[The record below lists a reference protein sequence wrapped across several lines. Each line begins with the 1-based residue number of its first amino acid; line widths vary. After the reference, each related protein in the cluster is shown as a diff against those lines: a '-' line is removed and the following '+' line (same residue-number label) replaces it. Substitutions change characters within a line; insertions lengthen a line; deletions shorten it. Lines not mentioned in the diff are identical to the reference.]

1 MSYSVGSII
10 SSISSLAALA
20 FYIWVIV
27 MFAKECKKPKE
38 ERRNWPKV
46 LFIVFTSIAGTI
58 LVLAIGL
65 IALSF
70 AIVANM

>member
-1 MSYSVGSII
+1 MSYSLGSII
-10 SSISSLAALA
+10 SSITSLAGLA

-27 MFAKECKKPKE
+27 MFAKECRKPKA

-46 LFIVFTSIAGTI
+46 LFIVFTSIIG
-58 LVLAIGL
+58 LVLVISVAL
-65 IALSF
+65 VALSL